1 MIKID
6 FTKTDGIYTLRD
18 ALHLPDDHTLTDADI
33 EAMKQERFDKWVAV
47 ITAPEVPVVDAPAVE
62 ELPVEI

>member
-6 FTKTDGIYTLRD
+6 FTKTDGVYTLQD

-33 EAMKQERFDKWVAV
+33 EAMQQERFDRWVAV
-47 ITAPEVPVVDAPAVE
+47 ITAPDTQ
-62 ELPVEI
+62 VEI